1 MEYVALISDV
11 DTYDAE
17 ADAVS
22 MMTVHASKGL
32 EFPVVFIVGLEDG
45 LFPHARSA
53 EEAGQLEE
61 ERRLMYV
68 AMTRAQERLFL
79 TCAGQRTLFGA
90 TRLNAVSSFVGEID
104 PQYLEEKGAGVPSLP
119 RMTTAPARPAR
130 GAGAEYGV
138 GDKVEHKIWGRG
150 MVVAV
155 SDSGGR
161 LAFDHRLSQS
171 GT

>member
-1 MEYVALISDV
+1 MATAKTKRMGLRCG
-11 DTYDAE
+11 
-17 ADAVS
+17 
-22 MMTVHASKGL
+22 SK
-32 EFPVVFIVGLEDG
+32 
-45 LFPHARSA
+45 
-53 EEAGQLEE
+53 
-61 ERRLMYV
+61 V

-155 SDSGGR
+155 SDSGGDLLLTIAFPNQGLKKVMAH
-161 LAFDHRLSQS
+161 LAPI
-171 GT
+171 TKV